1 MVRRIIRRRRPTGSR
16 RVVVRRSAA
25 AKAPVAASPP
35 KPTEPTGSPILVA
48 TTNSVRN
55 LILPKL
61 ATFEDVRLVGMA
73 NSPANALK
81 MVIQEHPE
89 AVIIDIDFGEPF
101 GGLDTA
107 RLMQKTRNN
116 AAIVMLVND
125 IDPVEYRRQARLF
138 GASWSYMKKSTAT
151 RENILSIALKS
162 AVRGVQWIEPEL
174 SRPLAE
180 LWKIALEARDLD
192 ARQVDAETTP
202 AMTSSARKS
211 MDNPDDRN
219 FAPASEDE
227 PVEARLAENADDTG
241 SESGET
247 GEEDEDG
254 VAPGIKRKSTNEPE
268 VEGIDLTSISVGRG
282 GVGQDVGRVRRTR

>member
-16 RVVVRRSAA
+16 RVVVRRSAPAQA
-25 AKAPVAASPP
+25 AVAASPP

-73 NSPANALK
+73 NTPAIALK
-81 MVIQEHPE
+81 MIIQEHPE

-107 RLMQKTRNN
+107 KLMQKTRNN

-125 IDPVEYRRQARLF
+125 IDPVEYRSQARLF

-151 RENILSIALKS
+151 RENILSVALKS

-192 ARQVDAETTP
+192 AAQVDTVP
-202 AMTSSARKS
+202 PMTSSARKT

-219 FAPASEDE
+219 FAPSSNDE
-227 PVEARLAENADDTG
+227 PVAARLEENADDTG
-241 SESGET
+241 SQSYAT
-247 GEEDEDG
+247 GEEEE
-254 VAPGIKRKSTNEPE
+254 VAPGIKLKSTNEPE

-282 GVGQDVGRVRRTR
+282 GVGQDVGRIRRAR